1 MLASAAQV
9 HFQATPPGTF
19 ACRALASHLNSSNVG
34 RSVWVRWC
42 GRQGGARACSRMRV
56 VTAEGGSWAASRA
69 MAMRSDPSR
78 DCGPTVKHT
87 GPRSGTGA
95 GASSAAPP
103 ATAPPQS
110 RGGGRPRYGQINGRP
125 GPSRSRPGPSTA
137 TRRGGLP
144 ACDTLP
150 ARRQCALRVIRHE
163 VCRAQ
168 STRVSE
174 SRVP

>member
-69 MAMRSDPSR
+69 MAIRSDPSR

-95 GASSAAPP
+95 GTSNAAPP

-110 RGGGRPRYGQINGRP
+110 RGSGRPPLWSNQGEAGPLPQPPRAVHSHPPRGSACLRHAP
-125 GPSRSRPGPSTA
+125 GPTA
-137 TRRGGLP
+137 DAASCYP
-144 ACDTLP
+144 P
-150 ARRQCALRVIRHE
+150 
-163 VCRAQ
+163 
-168 STRVSE
+168 
-174 SRVP
+174 